1 MKTDE
6 KQAIVIF
13 SGFNMR
19 AVIAFLRTLEKNHLD
34 FYIIAISQN
43 DPIFKSKYSSNVV
56 SIREKISLDLA
67 DISKSLSKVRNITHA
82 DELFIAPST
91 EALNRFLQ
99 KNRPYFEELGC
110 IIPLVPNDVYN
121 IISDKKAF
129 RDLCDANGIL
139 IPKEVDF
146 DKTNI
151 PFVIKPKYYETTEIL
166 SAPIIVDSEDV
177 FNSIV
182 FNGYD
187 YFCEEF
193 VKGNSYYILYYF
205 SKNQKIYKLFQE
217 NIAQQPFGKSVIA
230 AEISSASLDDSKF
243 IAMFKKLNFQG
254 LVMVEVRKKNNQLF
268 MIEANPRFW
277 GPSQLF
283 VDYGQNFFDY
293 FLEDYGFAVEH
304 SSSINKNARYYWSG
318 GLSYNTIWHN
328 KSSFLPE
335 TFEPYDIYKRDDTR
349 EIYKQE
355 LIDRLKSSYNAISK
369 HSQYQILPRSL
380 SRCFAQE
387 TLNTK
392 SRAEQQRFDYITQ
405 KVSLKGKSLI
415 DIGANTGF
423 FSFNAIEAGAKHVTS
438 YEGNTAHAEFMSA
451 ATKLLELCSQMEVKN
466 EYYNFNDTRKYDIC
480 FLLNV
485 IHHLGDDYGDKSLS
499 IEKAKEFMIQ
509 QLNKMSSICQTIVF
523 QLGFNWKGNRETCLF
538 DNGTKQEM
546 IDFIKNGTKGFW
558 DIKHIG
564 VAEKQDKSIIYKDLS
579 PQNIQ
584 RTDEMGE
591 FLNRPIFIM
600 ESALFESKC

>member
-1 MKTDE
+1 MKIDE
-6 KQAIVIF
+6 KKAIVIF

-19 AVIAFLRTLEKNHLD
+19 AVFAFLRTLEKNHLD
-34 FYIIAISQN
+34 FYIIALSQN
-43 DPIFKSKYSSNVV
+43 DPIFKSKYSSNVI
-56 SIREKISLDLA
+56 SIREKISLDLI
-67 DISKSLSKVRNITHA
+67 DISESLSKVRNITHA

-99 KNRPYFEELGC
+99 KNRSYFEQLGC
-110 IIPLVPNDVYN
+110 IIPLVPNDTYN

-139 IPKEVDF
+139 IPKKVDF
-146 DKTNI
+146 DKKNI
-151 PFVIKPKYYETTEIL
+151 PFVIKPKCYATTGIL
-166 SAPIIVDSEDV
+166 SAPIIVDSEDI
-177 FNSIV
+177 FNSVV
-182 FNGYD
+182 FNGND

-193 VKGNSYYILYYF
+193 VKGYSYYILYYF
-205 SKNQKIYKLFQE
+205 SKDQKIYKLFQE

-230 AEISSASLDDSKF
+230 AEISSASFDDCKF
-243 IAMFKKLNFQG
+243 IALFKKLNFQG
-254 LVMVEVRKKNNQLF
+254 LVMVEVRKKDGQLC

-304 SSSINKNARYYWSG
+304 SSTINKNARYYWSG
-318 GLSYNTIWHN
+318 GLSYNTVWHN
-328 KSSFLPE
+328 KQLFVSE
-335 TFEPYDIYKRDDTR
+335 KFEPYDIYKRDDTI

-355 LIDRLKSSYNAISK
+355 LMDRLCSSYNVISK
-369 HSQYQILPRSL
+369 HSQYQILPQSL
-380 SRCFAQE
+380 SKYIAQE
-387 TLNTK
+387 GLNTK
-392 SRAEQQRFDYITQ
+392 SRAEKQRFDYIIQ
-405 KVSLKGKSLI
+405 KISLKEKSLI

-423 FSFNAIEAGAKHVTS
+423 FSFSALEAGAKYVAS
-438 YEGNTAHAEFMSA
+438 YEGNAAHAEFMSA
-451 ATKLLELCSQMEVKN
+451 AMELLKLSSQMEVEN
-466 EYYNFNDTRKYDIC
+466 EYYSFNNTRKYDIC

-485 IHHLGDDYGDKSLS
+485 IHHLGDDYGDKSLN

-509 QLNKMSSICQTIVF
+509 QLNKMSTVCKTIVF
-523 QLGFNWKGNRETCLF
+523 QLGFNWKGNRATCLF
-538 DNGTKQEM
+538 ENGTKQEM

-558 DIKHIG
+558 NIKHIG
-564 VAEKQDKSIIYKDLS
+564 VAEKQDKTIVYKDLS

-584 RTDEMGE
+584 RMDELGE

-600 ESALFESKC
+600 ESRPR

>member
-1 MKTDE
+1 MKTDG

-34 FYIIAISQN
+34 FYIIALSQN

-56 SIREKISLDLA
+56 SIREKVSLDLA
-67 DISKSLSKVRNITHA
+67 DISKSLSKVKTITHV
-82 DELFIAPST
+82 EKLFIAPST

-99 KNRPYFEELGC
+99 KNRAYFEQQGC

-121 IISDKKAF
+121 IISDKKSF
-129 RDLCDANGIL
+129 RDLCNANGIL
-139 IPKEVDF
+139 IPKEVAF
-146 DKTNI
+146 DKKNI

-182 FNGYD
+182 FNDND

-193 VKGNSYYILYYF
+193 VKGHSYYILYHF
-205 SKNQKIYKLFQE
+205 SKAQKIHKLFQE

-230 AEISSASLDDSKF
+230 AEISDVSLDDSKF
-243 IAMFKKLNFQG
+243 IALFEKLNFHG
-254 LVMVEVRKKNNQLF
+254 LVMVEVRKKNDQLC

-293 FLEDYGFAVEH
+293 LLEDYGFAAENL
-304 SSSINKNARYYWSG
+304 SPINKHARYYWSG
-318 GLSYNTIWHN
+318 GVSYNTVWHN
-328 KSSFLPE
+328 KESFVFE
-335 TFEPYDIYKRDDTR
+335 KFEPYDIYKREDTR

-355 LIDRLKSSYNAISK
+355 LIDRLTSNYNAISK
-369 HSQYQILPRSL
+369 HSQYQILPRNL
-380 SRCFAQE
+380 SKYIAQE
-387 TLNTK
+387 GLNTK
-392 SRAEQQRFDYITQ
+392 SRAEQQRFDYISQ
-405 KVSLKGKSLI
+405 KISLKGKSLV

-423 FSFNAIEAGAKHVTS
+423 FSFNALEAGAKHVTS
-438 YEGNTAHAEFMSA
+438 YEGNVAHAEFMSA
-451 ATKLLELCSQMEVKN
+451 AMELLELSGQMDVKN
-466 EYYNFNDTRKYDIC
+466 EYYNFNETRKYDTC

-485 IHHLGDDYGDKSLS
+485 IHHLGDDYGDKTLN

-509 QLNKMSSICQTIVF
+509 QLNKMSSICKTIVF
-523 QLGFNWKGNRETCLF
+523 QLGFNWKGNRATCLF
-538 DNGTKQEM
+538 KNGTKQEM

-558 DIKHIG
+558 NIRHIG
-564 VAEKQDKSIIYKDLS
+564 VAEKKDKAIIYKDLT

-584 RTDEMGE
+584 RMDEIGE

-600 ESALFESKC
+600 ESESFKY